1 MCRLCQK
8 KETELPFCRKDYKSF
23 VNTSAKDACGDLTCV
38 TTAPIAVLDEAPVEE
53 VAEPAEGE
61 ATSGEGG
68 EGEATSGEGGEG
80 EATSGEG
87 GEGEATSGEDAEG
100 EATSGEGGEAGSNG

>member
-23 VNTSAKDACGDLTCV
+23 VNTSAKDACDDLTCV
-38 TTAPIAVLDEAPVEE
+38 TSAAIAVLDEAPVEE
-53 VAEPAEGE
+53 VAEPA
-61 ATSGEGG
+61 